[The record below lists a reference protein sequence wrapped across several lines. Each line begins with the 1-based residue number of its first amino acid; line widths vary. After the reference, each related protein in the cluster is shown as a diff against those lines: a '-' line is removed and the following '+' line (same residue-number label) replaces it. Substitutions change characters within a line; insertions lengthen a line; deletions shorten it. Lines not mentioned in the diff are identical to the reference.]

1 MSGPTVLIMAAGE
14 GTRMRSSVP
23 KVLHPICG
31 RPMIAWPIL
40 AAQQAG
46 AGRVC
51 VIVSPDRDLS
61 GALPEGTETV
71 VQPQPDGTGGAVR
84 AALGMVSDADTVVV
98 MNADHPLVP
107 PELITS
113 LVDFHR
119 GAGAAATVVTLDRDD
134 PESLGRVVRDPN
146 GEFERIVETKH
157 PEGVSAEVLEIHE
170 VNTNMFA
177 FDGSALAEGLG
188 RITTDNAA
196 GEYYLGDVLRA
207 LREQGQRVLV
217 HKVDDV
223 SVNIGINTRV
233 ELAVVTAEARR
244 RILERHMLAGV
255 TISDPAATWIDA
267 DVEIQAD
274 AVIEPGTTLR
284 GRTRVGRGSV
294 VGPHTT
300 LIDSILGAE
309 VTAPHSYLV
318 QCEVADGS
326 QVGHFAHLRPGA
338 TLRKGAKAG
347 AFVEIKGSEIGEGAK
362 VPHLSYVGDAEIGAG
377 SNLGAGT
384 ITANYDGFRKH
395 RTKIGRDVRIGV
407 DTMLVA
413 PVNVGDAAYTGAG
426 SVITEDVP
434 PGALGVSRT
443 EQDNVE
449 GYAERRAKQAEED
462 QETDS

>member
-40 AAQQAG
+40 AAQEAG

-71 VQPQPDGTGGAVR
+71 VQLQPDGTGGAVR
-84 AALGMVSDADTVVV
+84 AALDLVRDSDAVVV

-107 PELITS
+107 PELITD

-119 GAGAAATVVTLDRDD
+119 GGGAAATVVTLDRDH
-134 PESLGRVVRDPN
+134 PASLGRVVRDPN

-157 PEGVSAEVLEIHE
+157 PEGIPPEVLAIHE

-177 FDGSALAEGLG
+177 FEGSALAEGLA

-196 GEYYLGDVLRA
+196 GEYYIGDVLRE
-207 LREQGQRVLV
+207 LRGQGQRVLV

-223 SVNIGINTRV
+223 RVNIGINTRV
-233 ELAVVTAEARR
+233 ELAVVSAEARR

-284 GRTRVGRGSV
+284 GRTRVGPRSV

-300 LIDSILGAE
+300 LIDSILGAD

-326 QVGHFAHLRPGA
+326 QVGPFAHLRPGA

-362 VPHLSYVGDAEIGAG
+362 VPHLSYVGDAEVGAG
-377 SNLGAGT
+377 SNIGAGT
-384 ITANYDGFRKH
+384 VTVNYDGFRKH
-395 RTKIGRDVRIGV
+395 RTKIGEGARIGS

-413 PVNVGDAAYTGAG
+413 PVTVGDDAYTGAG
-426 SVITEDVP
+426 SVITDDVP
-434 PGALGVSRT
+434 AGALGIERAEQRT
-443 EQDNVE
+443 VE
-449 GYAERRAKQAEED
+449 GYAEKRAKKAQAEE
-462 QETDS
+462 S